1 MSAAYAIIAALP
13 YPAVMVGAD
22 DRIAA
27 TNEPAEVLLG
37 PAAAGRHYVT
47 ILRQPRILGAIDLA
61 RTTSKA
67 QQTQFT
73 GNDGVRDTVWDATV
87 AVLSPDDATLLISFT
102 DRSAVDDA
110 DAMRRDFVANVSHE
124 LRTPLTSI
132 MGFIETLRG
141 PASDD
146 AAARNRFLQIMTTE
160 ARRMHRLIE
169 DLLSLSRVEN
179 QERIRPKDTV
189 ALGPLVLE
197 ACDAIRPV
205 ADAAGVVIK
214 TSLPDDAVEII
225 GAVDQLWQVLR
236 NLLENAI
243 KYGAS
248 GGQVTVTLGAPTYD
262 RDVLQN
268 AVRISVADTGDGIAV
283 HHIAR
288 LTERFYR
295 VDNHRSREIGGTGL
309 GLAITKHIITR
320 HRGRLIV
327 KSTLGQGSDFTVVLP
342 VSA

>member
-1 MSAAYAIIAALP
+1 
-13 YPAVMVGAD
+13 
-22 DRIAA
+22 
-27 TNEPAEVLLG
+27 
-37 PAAAGRHYVT
+37 
-47 ILRQPRILGAIDLA
+47 
-61 RTTSKA
+61 
-67 QQTQFT
+67 
-73 GNDGVRDTVWDATV
+73 
-87 AVLSPDDATLLISFT
+87 
-102 DRSAVDDA
+102 
-110 DAMRRDFVANVSHE
+110 MRRDFVANVSHE